1 MNDVGTNLIGDP
13 VSNPVSVL
21 KAHSQWCN
29 STCDQIISCVSYIF
43 STPIS
48 GGM

>member
-21 KAHSQWCN
+21 KAHSYGA
-29 STCDQIISCVSYIF
+29 TAPA
-43 STPIS
+43 TK
-48 GGM
+48 